1 MAAGTAIGVGE
12 LRSGR
17 EEEGAEEG
25 EEVGREQ
32 RVRERRE
39 GSLGVS
45 VAPSEEP
52 GIAVEAGAGARAA
65 TTRPCS
71 YWQEVDDA
79 VKGRVGPSTV
89 LGRSWAGPAPGPHR
103 LGQVN
108 FPPL

>member
-1 MAAGTAIGVGE
+1 MATATASGVDE

-52 GIAVEAGAGARAA
+52 GVAVEAGAGARAR
-65 TTRPCS
+65 RPR
-71 YWQEVDDA
+71 A
-79 VKGRVGPSTV
+79 
-89 LGRSWAGPAPGPHR
+89 PAPTGR
-103 LGQVN
+103 RRKATGAGEVG
-108 FPPL
+108 